1 MTTPINDWLRAA
13 EAAFGDDHASDVQI
27 DALLQEGIAIDADQS
42 VLADPVRLQR
52 VLAVLQARRAAVV
65 TEMNDMTRRRAAL
78 LQAQAA
84 ATGYLNAT
92 DSVPMR

>member
-1 MTTPINDWLRAA
+1 
-13 EAAFGDDHASDVQI
+13 
-27 DALLQEGIAIDADQS
+27 LQEGIAIDADQS